1 MDSKKS
7 FLIDL
12 FTTAVNA
19 CKPSACMS
27 KYLENIDASKG
38 LCVVGAGKAAA
49 EMAAEVNR
57 FYGDKCFGAV
67 VTRYGY
73 ESSGDT
79 GRIKVLSANHPTPDD
94 NSLAAGKE
102 LL

>member
-1 MDSKKS
+1 MCSR
-7 FLIDL
+7 
-12 FTTAVNA
+12 
-19 CKPSACMS
+19 
-27 KYLENIDASKG
+27 
-38 LCVVGAGKAAA
+38 AGKAAA

-94 NSLAAGKE
+94 NA
-102 LL
+102 